1 MSTLKVDNI
10 QSYTGGDVT
19 LNGNL
24 DVTGIISGDGSGLTN
39 VPGGGSD
46 LSSYTG
52 SINQT
57 GGNTTLD
64 GDFNVSTAGGAQQIF
79 FNGGGLAVNGSPA
92 GLNGG
97 INIPYN
103 GSQKSINVNVSGS
116 QNYTIGGF
124 DFGGK
129 AYGQIYSTA
138 DGGFTITDGAA
149 AGLNSNLRVQSDNGS
164 INTQAAT
171 YNINQAGNNAIW
183 RAETSNTRLTVFGG
197 QTGLNINPTPGSA
210 STFGAVIDAS
220 YGFNFFNTSNYNIDA
235 GFAYN
240 LNSATGKGR
249 NKIGF
254 FSNFGGAAGYGDL
267 ISFQDANNYTDG
279 AVEVHQILKVD
290 GSNNAPGNTFEVKDG
305 AGTPK
310 LQVTNAALKG
320 FVGVDVVVNGTAEI
334 GQGLNLPGL
343 GDYVDDAAAATGGVP
358 VNGVYR
364 TGNVLKIRIV

>member
-64 GDFNVSTAGGAQQIF
+64 GDFNVSTNGGAQQIF

-97 INIPYN
+97 INIPYD
-103 GSQKSINVNVSGS
+103 GSQKSIAVNVSGS

-129 AYGQIYSTA
+129 AYGQIYSTTN
-138 DGGFTITDGAA
+138 GGFSITDGAA
-149 AGLNSNLRVQSDNGS
+149 AGLNSNLRLQSDNGS

-197 QTGLNINPTPGSA
+197 QTGLNINPAPGSA

-254 FSNFGGAAGYGDL
+254 FSNFGAAGYADL

-279 AVEVHQILKVD
+279 AVEVHQTLNVD
-290 GSNNAPGNTFEVKDG
+290 GSNNGPGMTLDVKDG
-305 AGTPK
+305 AGISK
-310 LQVTNAALKG
+310 LQVQNAFLAGLT
-320 FVGVDVVVNGTAEI
+320 GVDVIVNGTAIIEENL
-334 GQGLNLPGL
+334 QLPGL